1 MTGRMMN
8 LRVGVR
14 LGAAFGIVA
23 ILLVAVAGVAL
34 QGSASQGSAATT
46 LSSQL
51 RLTRDVMQVK
61 FRSADFNG
69 WQTAYAFDVVR
80 GLNGATSDHAASRS
94 AFLASAQSFRS
105 ELATVSA
112 QPLSS
117 AERAQL
123 TVASHA
129 FDQFMAADTQVIALY
144 RTRARSAQLQAN
156 SLVLGKEITYFTQ
169 ISTAIAGLVTLSTL
183 DGDHAAASAQS
194 AQSTSTSLTLII
206 SAAALLMACG
216 LALIITRSVTRPLA
230 EVRHAAEQIAEGDL
244 DVTLSVDSHD
254 EIGSMAKAFGR
265 AIDYLHTMAGAAR
278 EIAGG
283 NLAVEIEPVSDRD
296 ALGCAFVAMRDKVAE
311 MLRDIC
317 RSSSTVANASSEL
330 ARSSDE
336 TGRAV
341 GEIALAIGSVAE
353 GTETQVRSLET
364 SKALSDEV
372 AAATRET
379 AAGAQEAGTAA
390 AQALS
395 AAEDGV
401 AAVARATAA
410 IGVVRDTSGQVADT
424 INQLGAKSEQIGG
437 IVDTITGIAEQ
448 TNLLALNAAIEAAR
462 AGEQGRGFAVVAEE
476 VRKLAEE
483 SQTAAASIAQLIGE
497 IQSDTANAVHIVQRG
512 AHESQE
518 GADTVE
524 QARQAFE
531 RIDGSVRDV
540 NVRVG
545 EITTSIAQIA
555 ATGER
560 MNSSLAEVAAV
571 AEEASASSEQ
581 VSASTQETSAST
593 EQIAASA
600 QEIARTADELRALA
614 DRFTLR

>member
-1 MTGRMMN
+1 
-8 LRVGVR
+8 
-14 LGAAFGIVA
+14 
-23 ILLVAVAGVAL
+23 
-34 QGSASQGSAATT
+34 
-46 LSSQL
+46 
-51 RLTRDVMQVK
+51 MQVK

-69 WQTAYAFDVVR
+69 WQTAYAFDIVR
-80 GLNGATSDHAASRS
+80 GLEGAASDTSASRA

-105 ELATVSA
+105 ELATVSK
-112 QPLSS
+112 QPLSA

-123 TVASHA
+123 NVAAHA
-129 FDQFMAADTQVIALY
+129 FDQFMSADTRVVTLY
-144 RTRARSAQLQAN
+144 RAGTRSAQLQAN
-156 SLVLGKEITYFTQ
+156 ALVLGKEITYFTQ
-169 ISTAIAGLVTLSTL
+169 ISTAIARLVTLSTR
-183 DGDHAAASAQS
+183 DGDHATASAHS

-206 SAAALLMACG
+206 SGIALLMACG
-216 LALIITRSVTRPLA
+216 LALVITRSVTRPLA
-230 EVRHAAEQIAEGDL
+230 EVRRAAEKIAEGDL
-244 DVTLSVDSHD
+244 DVTLTVDSHD
-254 EIGSMAKAFGR
+254 EIGTMAKAFGR

-283 NLAVEIEPVSDRD
+283 NLAVNVEPVSDRD
-296 ALGCAFVAMRDKVAE
+296 ELGTAFVAMRDKVAE

-317 RSSSTVANASSEL
+317 RSSSTVATASSEM

-353 GTETQVRSLET
+353 GTETQVRSLEA

-372 AAATRET
+372 AAATRAT

-424 INQLGAKSEQIGG
+424 INQLGAKSERIGG

-462 AGEQGRGFAVVAEE
+462 AGDQGRGFAVVAEE

-483 SQTAAASIAQLIGE
+483 SQSAAASIAQLIGE
-497 IQSDTANAVHIVQRG
+497 IQADTSSAVHIVTRG
-512 AHESQE
+512 AQESQQSAE
-518 GADTVE
+518 TVD
-524 QARQAFE
+524 QARAAFE
-531 RIDGSVRDV
+531 RIDTSVRDMS
-540 NVRVG
+540 VRVT
-545 EITTSIAQIA
+545 EIATAIDQIA
-555 ATGER
+555 ASGER
-560 MNSSLAEVAAV
+560 MNTSLAEVAAV
-571 AEEASASSEQ
+571 AEAASASSEQ

-593 EQIAASA
+593 QEIAANA
-600 QEIARTADELRALA
+600 QEIARTADELRALV